1 MTSCWYRQ
9 KCLIVLRDKENNI
22 LKERI
27 AWIPEEKY
35 SKINKTIRIKE
46 EEGWQ
51 VIEVYGRERKKKY

>member
-35 SKINKTIRIKE
+35 SSKINKIIRIKE
-46 EEGWQ
+46 EEWQ